1 MMRVIVT
8 PAQLPPAAL
17 AELKQWLGLTVADDD
32 AALTALLMAALDLC
46 ADFTGLVPIAET
58 AEETLPASGAWQTL
72 ATRPVREVSGAEW
85 VLSDGS
91 RSALA
96 SSDYVARIGADGTAL
111 VRVTASGPVMSFDM
125 LGGDGGCGALAPV
138 VAVRFVAGL
147 SADWDSLPQVLRQG
161 VMRLAAHQY
170 RARESD
176 NVAAAL
182 PPASVAALWRPWRR
196 MRLA

>member
-1 MMRVIVT
+1 V
-8 PAQLPPAAL
+8 LP
-17 AELKQWLGLTVADDD
+17 
-32 AALTALLMAALDLC
+32 
-46 ADFTGLVPIAET
+46 
-58 AEETLPASGAWQTL
+58 
-72 ATRPVREVSGAEW
+72 
-85 VLSDGS
+85 DGS

-96 SSDYVARIGADGTAL
+96 SSDYVVRIGADGTAL
-111 VRVTASGPVMSFDM
+111 VRVTGTWPVMPFDFQ
-125 LGGDGGCGALAPV
+125 GFDRACGALAPV

-176 NVAAAL
+176 TVAAAL